1 MLSHL
6 TIKAIKEELVPLGK
20 VIDNC
25 QSAFLGERKLLY
37 RVRVANAVMEDAKR
51 RKKRILMLMKFCI

>member
-1 MLSHL
+1 M
-6 TIKAIKEELVPLGK
+6 VLGK

-51 RKKRILMLMKFCI
+51 RKKSCYLK